1 MLILTRK
8 VEQCI
13 VIDGHTRVRVL
24 AIDGDRVK
32 LGIEA
37 PSRIS
42 VLREELLH
50 EVAGENRRAA
60 RPAGRGEP
68 LERLRSLKR
77 RRIAPAGQDREPE

>member
-13 VIDGHTRVRVL
+13 VIDGQTRVRVL
-24 AIDGDRVK
+24 GIDGDRVK
-32 LGIEA
+32 LGIDA
-37 PSRIS
+37 PSHVV

-60 RPAGRGEP
+60 RPRGAGDALAQLRTLDRGQGGRAGR
-68 LERLRSLKR
+68 S
-77 RRIAPAGQDREPE
+77 A